1 MRTAPAGSTDGQ
13 GRSLLGSTGSVGSLS
28 DGELRDSLAAV
39 ERVVNSL
46 NAEQAEI
53 MAEMARR
60 AAEADARDAQRW
72 GAGQVPHGQR
82 TEFVADEVAVTLHCT
97 RMTAASRYALA
108 LAAAAHPAVMRAWSS
123 GTIDARKVQV
133 VCDGLRGVSSPAADD
148 LAAEAGAYAAGHT
161 APEVR
166 RWLARRVIAAD
177 PGMAEIRRSRA
188 VAGRRVS
195 VTPLPDGVSE
205 LVALLPSVQARQ
217 VYDTV
222 NAVAMAADADDAR
235 TMDQRRADALFDVL
249 CGRAEPP
256 QVTIAVT
263 IPADTLLGEGAAPGA
278 VAGVG
283 PVTSGEALQLAGA
296 GAGTGATT
304 FDVVFRGLL
313 TDPGSGALV
322 DVSERQYRPSAQLE
336 RAVRARDGVCRFPGC
351 SRSAASTRSGT
362 DLDHTVP
369 WPAGPTAA
377 SNLAV
382 LCRRH
387 HRLKHS
393 PGWGAELTPDG
404 VMTWTTPSGQRVTTR
419 PWAYEEPFSDTG

>member
-1 MRTAPAGSTDGQ
+1 
-13 GRSLLGSTGSVGSLS
+13 
-28 DGELRDSLAAV
+28 
-39 ERVVNSL
+39 
-46 NAEQAEI
+46 
-53 MAEMARR
+53 
-60 AAEADARDAQRW
+60 
-72 GAGQVPHGQR
+72 
-82 TEFVADEVAVTLHCT
+82 VALHCT
-97 RMTAASRYALA
+97 RVAASSRYALA
-108 LAAAAHPAVMRAWSS
+108 LAAAAHPALMSAWAA
-123 GTIDARKVQV
+123 GAIDARKVQV
-133 VCDGLRGVSSPAADD
+133 VCDGLQGVSSPAAES
-148 LAAEAGAYAAGHT
+148 LAAQAAAYAAGHT

-166 RWLARRVIAAD
+166 RWLSRRVLAAD
-177 PGMAEIRRSRA
+177 PGMAEVRRSRA

-222 NAVAMAADADDAR
+222 NAVAMAAGPGDLR
-235 TMDQRRADALFDVL
+235 SMDQRRADALIDLL

-256 QVTIAVT
+256 RVTIAVT

-296 GAGTGATT
+296 GSGSAAD
-304 FDVVFRGLL
+304 DVLFRGLL

-322 DVSERQYRPSAQLE
+322 DVSERQYRPSARLE

-351 SRSAASTRSGT
+351 SRSALSARSGT
-362 DLDHTVP
+362 DLDHTVA
-369 WPAGPTAA
+369 WPTGRTTA

-393 PGWGAELTPDG
+393 PGWSAEIADDAA
-404 VMTWTTPSGQRVTTR
+404 MTWTTPSGQRVTTR
-419 PWAYEEPFSDTG
+419 PWAYEEPFPDTG

>member
-1 MRTAPAGSTDGQ
+1 MDEQA
-13 GRSLLGSTGSVGSLS
+13 RSLLGSMGSVGSRT

-46 NAEQAEI
+46 HAEQAQM

-60 AAEADARDAQRW
+60 AAEADALDAQRL
-72 GAGQVPHGQR
+72 GAGWVPHSQR
-82 TEFVADEVAVTLHCT
+82 AEFVADEIAVTLHCT
-97 RMTAASRYALA
+97 RMAAASRYALA
-108 LAAAAHPAVMRAWSS
+108 LAAAQHPALMTSWAA
-123 GTIDARKVQV
+123 GAIDARKVHV
-133 VCDGLRGVSSPAADD
+133 ICDGLRDVSSPAVDD
-148 LAAEAGAYAAGHT
+148 LAAQAAAYAAGHT
-161 APEVR
+161 APELR

-177 PGMAEIRRSRA
+177 PGMAEVRRTRA
-188 VAGRRVS
+188 VAGRRVA

-205 LVALLPSVQARQ
+205 LLALLPSVQARQ

-222 NAVAMAADADDAR
+222 NAVAMAADADDMR
-235 TMDQRRADALFDVL
+235 TMDQRRADALFDLL
-249 CGRAEPP
+249 CGRADPP

-263 IPADTLLGEGAAPGA
+263 IPADTLLGEGAAPGE

-296 GAGTGATT
+296 GTGATT
-304 FDVVFRGLL
+304 HDVVFRGLL

-322 DVSERQYRPSAQLE
+322 DVSERQYRPSARLE
-336 RAVRARDGVCRFPGC
+336 RAVRARDGMCRFPGC
-351 SRSAASTRSGT
+351 SRSAVSTRSGT

-369 WPAGPTAA
+369 WPRGATTA

-382 LCRRH
+382 LCRHH

-393 PGWGAELTPDG
+393 SGWSAHLAPDG
-404 VMTWTTPSGQRVTTR
+404 VMTWTTPSGQRVRTY
-419 PWAYEEPFSDTG
+419 PWAYDDPIDDTG